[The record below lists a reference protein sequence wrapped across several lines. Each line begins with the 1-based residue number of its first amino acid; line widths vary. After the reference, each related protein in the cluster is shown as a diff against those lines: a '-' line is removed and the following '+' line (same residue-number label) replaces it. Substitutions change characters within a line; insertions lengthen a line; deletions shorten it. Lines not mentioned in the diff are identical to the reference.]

1 MLENENPHLGRET
14 TVWGNDT
21 HSARAAV
28 LAVHGRGQTPEF
40 MREQSTRLKSSGLRF
55 YAPSAYENS
64 WYPHPFLEP
73 LANNQPALAN
83 ALEALRMQVAA
94 IEAEGFSTGRIVLWG
109 FSQGACLLSQLLLTE
124 PTPYAAAILFTGGYL
139 GHGDAVVPTGEPLKG
154 VPILMRSIESDP
166 WVPRWRVEETARAL
180 LASGADIDLRI
191 NPGSEHIIT
200 EQSMTDASWILDQ
213 LPTQTESSGMK
224 ADSINRHSKLSMNL
238 EGDHPCL

>member
-1 MLENENPHLGRET
+1 
-14 TVWGNDT
+14 
-21 HSARAAV
+21 
-28 LAVHGRGQTPEF
+28 

>member
-1 MLENENPHLGRET
+1 MLQNGNPHLDQET
-14 TVWGNDT
+14 TVWGSDS

-40 MREQSTRLKSSGLRF
+40 MREQSARLSSSGLRF

-73 LANNQPALAN
+73 VENNQPALAN
-83 ALEALRMQVAA
+83 SIEALRIQLAA

-124 PTPYAAAILFTGGYL
+124 PAAYAASIIFTGGYL
-139 GHGDAVVPTGEPLKG
+139 GRDEASVPANEPLKG

-166 WVPRWRVEETARAL
+166 WVPRWRVQQTARVL
-180 LASGADIDLRI
+180 LASGADVDLRI
-191 NPGSEHIIT
+191 DPGSEHIIT
-200 EQSMTDASWILDQ
+200 EQSMSDASWILDQ
-213 LPTQTESSGMK
+213 LPSLPESSGTK
-224 ADSINRHSKLSMNL
+224 DDSTNRHVKVSTNL
-238 EGDHPCL
+238 EGDHQCL